1 MYQDFGYTLAHAQT
15 VCTRPS
21 FGPGDE
27 ATKQHEVNP
36 LSGVSRCT

>member
-1 MYQDFGYTLAHAQT
+1 MMYQDFGYTLAHAQT

-27 ATKQHEVNP
+27 AREEPNNYSV
-36 LSGVSRCT
+36 